1 MSALPLTAV
10 LVDMA
15 LDRLERRPSLEQPAL
30 EPWRCEVC
38 WHPEDDCECEQDDPE
53 TRYVDSLDASDL
65 AGDL

>member
-1 MSALPLTAV
+1 MSGLPLTAV

-38 WHPEDDCECEQDDPE
+38 WHPEDDRECQLDDAE
-53 TRYVDSLDASDL
+53 TVYCDSLDMGQLSE
-65 AGDL
+65 